1 MFQPLT
7 TEHNSLRKLV
17 QFTPTTRINARRTV
31 LDYRDWTKED
41 AEPPTLTQLSRIF
54 RTVGVDLASSACLK
68 ALEEA
73 SITPK
78 DITHIVAVTCTD
90 QGNPGYDL
98 LVCKKLGLNSNVQR
112 TLLSGVGCAGGLS
125 ALRAAAD
132 IAACESQ
139 RSRLARVLVVS
150 CELCSLFLRAELRSA
165 CEDEA
170 LHIAPALFGDA
181 AAAVVVCNEIGLG
194 PQKPIYELEEWGSMV
209 VPDTSEFMS
218 YNIEANGT
226 HSPSFQL
233 TYKH

>member
-1 MFQPLT
+1 M
-7 TEHNSLRKLV
+7 N
-17 QFTPTTRINARRTV
+17 
-31 LDYRDWTKED
+31 
-41 AEPPTLTQLSRIF
+41 
-54 RTVGVDLASSACLK
+54 
-68 ALEEA
+68 EA
-73 SITPK
+73 SITSG

-139 RSRLARVLVVS
+139 RGRPARVLVVS

-165 CEDEA
+165 CKDDA

-181 AAAVVVCNEIGLG
+181 AAAVVVCNELAMGS
-194 PQKPIYELEEWGSMV
+194 QKSIYELQDWGSMV

-218 YNIEANGT
+218 YDIEANGKQ
-226 HSPSFQL
+226 SNLPSS
-233 TYKH
+233 